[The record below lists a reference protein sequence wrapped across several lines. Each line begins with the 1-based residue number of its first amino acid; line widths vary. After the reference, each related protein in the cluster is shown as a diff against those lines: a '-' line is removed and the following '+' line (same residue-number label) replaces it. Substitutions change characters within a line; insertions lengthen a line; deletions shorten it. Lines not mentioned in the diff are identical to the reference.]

1 MSNSIVYCLIS
12 PTVLK
17 LEYNV
22 DENIDDKY
30 LISNI
35 VKGQD
40 FIIKKILTVDKYD
53 ELITQ
58 ISTNTV
64 STDNDNLIKQ
74 YIRPCLAYYVLS
86 EVVYSTAYKM
96 KNNPDYQNNPSS
108 SERFNELVRVSKH
121 YLNDSK
127 QYEELLKE
135 YMCDN
140 SITTGEDYKFKCSLY
155 LG

>member
-1 MSNSIVYCLIS
+1 MNNIRYCLIS
-12 PTVLK
+12 PTILK

-22 DENIDDKY
+22 DDNLDDKY
-30 LISNI
+30 LLSNI
-35 VKGQD
+35 IKGED
-40 FIIKKILTVDKYD
+40 FIIKKILSEEKYS
-53 ELITQ
+53 ELISQ
-58 ISTNTV
+58 IEAGTV
-64 STDNDNLIKQ
+64 SVENDSLIKE

-135 YMCDN
+135 YMYDN
-140 SITTGEDYKFKCSLY
+140 SITKNEEYKFKSSLY

>member
-1 MSNSIVYCLIS
+1 MDRYCLIS
-12 PTVLK
+12 PTILK

-22 DENIDDKY
+22 DDNLDDKY
-30 LISNI
+30 LVSNI
-35 VKGQD
+35 IKGED
-40 FIIKKILTVDKYD
+40 FIIKKILTVDKYN

-58 ISTNTV
+58 ISTNAV
-64 STDNDNLIKQ
+64 MKSNEKLIKE

-86 EVVYSTAYKM
+86 EVVYATAYKM

-140 SITTGEDYKFKCSLY
+140 SITKNEDYEFKCSLY

>member
-1 MSNSIVYCLIS
+1 MSNIRYCLIS

-17 LEYNV
+17 SEYNV
-22 DENIDDKY
+22 DDNLDDKY
-30 LISNI
+30 LTSNI
-35 VKGQD
+35 IKGED
-40 FIIKKILTVDKYD
+40 FIIKKILTETKYN

-58 ISTNTV
+58 ISTQSV
-64 STDNDNLIKQ
+64 SAENEKLIKQ
-74 YIRPCLAYYVLS
+74 YIKPCLAYYVLS

-108 SERFNELVRVSKH
+108 GERFNELVRVSKH

-140 SITTGEDYKFKCSLY
+140 SITKNEDYKFKCSLY

>member
-1 MSNSIVYCLIS
+1 MSNTRYCLIS
-12 PTVLK
+12 PTILK
-17 LEYNV
+17 SEYNI
-22 DENIDDKY
+22 DENMADTY
-30 LISNI
+30 LLSNI
-35 VKGQD
+35 IKGED
-40 FIIKKILTVDKYD
+40 FIIKKILTVDKYN

-58 ISTNTV
+58 ISTNMV
-64 STDNDNLIKQ
+64 SVANEKLIKE
-74 YIRPCLAYYVLS
+74 YIRPCLAYYILS

-108 SERFNELVRVSKH
+108 TERFNELVRVSKH

-140 SITTGEDYKFKCSLY
+140 TISKNEDYKFKSSLY

>member
-1 MSNSIVYCLIS
+1 MNNIRYCLIS
-12 PTVLK
+12 PAVLK

-22 DENIDDKY
+22 DDNLDDKY
-30 LISNI
+30 LLSNI
-35 VKGQD
+35 IKGED
-40 FIIKKILTVDKYD
+40 FIIKKILTEEKYN
-53 ELITQ
+53 ELTTQ
-58 ISTNTV
+58 IFKQSV
-64 STDNDNLIKQ
+64 SADNEKLIKQ
-74 YIRPCLAYYVLS
+74 YIKPCLAYYVLS

-140 SITTGEDYKFKCSLY
+140 SITKNEEYKFKSSLY

>member
-1 MSNSIVYCLIS
+1 MNNIRYCLIS
-12 PTVLK
+12 PTILK
-17 LEYNV
+17 LEYNA
-22 DENIDDKY
+22 DDNLDDKY
-30 LISNI
+30 LLSNI
-35 VKGQD
+35 IKGED
-40 FIIKKILTVDKYD
+40 FIIKKILSEEKYS
-53 ELITQ
+53 ELISQ
-58 ISTNTV
+58 IEAGTV
-64 STDNDNLIKQ
+64 SVKNDSLIKE

-140 SITTGEDYKFKCSLY
+140 SITKNEEYKFKSSLY
-155 LG
+155 LE

>member
-1 MSNSIVYCLIS
+1 MSNIRYCLIS

-22 DENIDDKY
+22 DDNLDDKY
-30 LISNI
+30 LLSNI
-35 VKGQD
+35 IKGED
-40 FIIKKILTVDKYD
+40 FIVKKILTEEKYN

-58 ISTNTV
+58 ISTQSV
-64 STDNDNLIKQ
+64 SVDNEKLIKQ
-74 YIRPCLAYYVLS
+74 YIKPCLAYYVLS
-86 EVVYSTAYKM
+86 EVVYSIAYKM

-127 QYEELLKE
+127 QYEELLKD

-140 SITTGEDYKFKCSLY
+140 SLTINEEYKFNSSLY

>member
-1 MSNSIVYCLIS
+1 MDRYCLIS
-12 PTVLK
+12 PSILK

-22 DENIDDKY
+22 DDNIDDKY
-30 LISNI
+30 LISSI
-35 VKGQD
+35 IKGED
-40 FIIKKILTVDKYD
+40 FIIKKILTADKYN
-53 ELITQ
+53 ELIAQ
-58 ISTNTV
+58 ISSNTV
-64 STDNDNLIKQ
+64 TVDNELLIKQ

-140 SITTGEDYKFKCSLY
+140 SITKNEDYEFKCSLY

>member
-1 MSNSIVYCLIS
+1 MTTRYCLIS
-12 PTVLK
+12 PSILK

-22 DENIDDKY
+22 DANIEDAY

-35 VKGQD
+35 VKGED
-40 FIIKKILTVDKYD
+40 FIIKKILSTDKYN
-53 ELITQ
+53 ELISQ
-58 ISTNTV
+58 ITNNTV
-64 STDNDNLIKQ
+64 TEANDLLIKQ
-74 YIRPCLAYYVLS
+74 YIRPCLAYYVFS

-108 SERFNELVRVSKH
+108 SERFDELVRVSKH

-140 SITTGEDYKFKCSLY
+140 NLIKNAEYNFKCSLH

>member
-1 MSNSIVYCLIS
+1 MNNIRYCLIS
-12 PTVLK
+12 PAVLK

-22 DENIDDKY
+22 DDNLDDKY
-30 LISNI
+30 LLSNI
-35 VKGQD
+35 IKGED
-40 FIIKKILTVDKYD
+40 FIIKKILTEEKYN
-53 ELITQ
+53 ELTTQ
-58 ISTNTV
+58 IFKQSV
-64 STDNDNLIKQ
+64 SADNEKLIKQ
-74 YIRPCLAYYVLS
+74 YIKPCLAYYVLS

-140 SITTGEDYKFKCSLY
+140 SITKNEKYKFKSSLY

>member
-1 MSNSIVYCLIS
+1 MATRYCLIS
-12 PTVLK
+12 PSILK

-22 DENIDDKY
+22 DDNIDDKY
-30 LISNI
+30 LTSNI
-35 VKGQD
+35 IKGED
-40 FIIKKILTVDKYD
+40 FIIKNILTVEKYK
-53 ELITQ
+53 ELIDE
-58 ISTNTV
+58 IENNSV
-64 STDNDNLIKQ
+64 SDKNDELIKQ

-86 EVVYSTAYKM
+86 EVVYSTAYKF
-96 KNNPDYQNNPSS
+96 KNNPDYQNNPAS

-135 YMCDN
+135 YMCNN
-140 SITTGEDYKFKCSLY
+140 SISKNIEYEFKCNLY